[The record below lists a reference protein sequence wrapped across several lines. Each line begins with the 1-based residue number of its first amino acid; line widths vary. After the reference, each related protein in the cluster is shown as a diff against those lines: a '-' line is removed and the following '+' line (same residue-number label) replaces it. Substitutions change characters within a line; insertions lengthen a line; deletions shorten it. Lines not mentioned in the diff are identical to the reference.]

1 MLCYI
6 ILYYTILYY
15 NMLYHI
21 LLSFIMLYYICAR
34 VHVTVAMHA
43 SICAM
48 AKAW

>member
-1 MLCYI
+1 
-6 ILYYTILYY
+6 
-15 NMLYHI
+15 MLYHI

-48 AKAW
+48 AKAWWMFPSILVCWKA